1 MVSHITLW
9 SLTGRNQFA
18 YTKKRDSR
26 DVSALLSLSR
36 VKALEA
42 GHKVLVY
49 CSDVSGAF
57 DKVSRERLIAKLVD
71 KGIHPQLVKLIG
83 SWLEPRMATVVVG
96 GAKSKPFRIQDM
108 VFQGTVFF
116 KALCSAPSCGTSF
129 LKTLLQPS
137 TNSFTKR
144 LSTRTT

>member
-1 MVSHITLW
+1 
-9 SLTGRNQFA
+9 
-18 YTKKRDSR
+18 
-26 DVSALLSLSR
+26 

-71 KGIHPQLVKLIG
+71 KEIHPQLAKLIG
-83 SWLEPRMATVVVG
+83 SWLEPRVATVVVG
-96 GAKSKPFRIQDM
+96 RAKSNPFRIQDL
-108 VFQGTVFF
+108 VFQGTV
-116 KALCSAPSCGTSF
+116 LPPPPSCGTCF
-129 LKTLLQPS
+129 LKLLQPS

-144 LSTRTT
+144 LSTRTTKIPIRSSLAQPLLKTE